1 MTIQL
6 RSLLYLILALGF
18 LSAPAFAAG
27 GGGHGGEFDG
37 VQLPHSILDYNAQ
50 EKAEGIDGLGAK
62 LKHRIDADPFN
73 LIASIIFVLAILHTF
88 VSGPLRSLSHKME
101 HDHSEAMRAK
111 YLAEGRADK
120 AAQKH
125 TSFKATAVHFLGEI
139 EAIFGIWCVPLIV
152 AMFFTY
158 DWGTVT
164 NYFDNSVN
172 YTEPMFV
179 VVIMAMASTRPILKF
194 AEVVLGGIA
203 GLGGRSPAAWWL
215 SILIIAPLLGSFIT
229 EPAAMTI
236 AALLLA
242 QQFYRYDPPTKFKYA
257 TLGLLFVN
265 ISVGGTLTH
274 FAAPPVLMVAAKF
287 EYDIVYMFM
296 HFGLKAIVGILIA
309 TTVYFFA
316 FKSEFKK
323 LAEKAKEG
331 DSASLE
337 DDEPVPAWVTLV
349 IMCFM
354 GWTVFTLHH
363 PALFIGGFLVFL
375 AFVIATST
383 HQDKVSLKGPILV
396 GFFLAGLV
404 THGGLQGWWIAP
416 VLSSLGQLPLFV
428 GATLL
433 TAVNDN
439 AAITYLASLVPAFD
453 HHYAVGPEAV
463 ALAREL
469 QYAVV
474 SGAVV
479 GGGLTVIANA
489 PNPAGQS
496 ILQKFFGTSGVSPIG
511 LLLGA
516 AIPTIIL
523 ALCFQLL
530 PH

>member
-1 MTIQL
+1 
-6 RSLLYLILALGF
+6 LALG
-18 LSAPAFAAG
+18 LLTTSAFAAG
-27 GGGHGGEFDG
+27 GGHGGESDS
-37 VQLPHSILDYNAQ
+37 VKLPHSIIDYD
-50 EKAEGIDGLGAK
+50 AEEIAHGIDSLGAK
-62 LKHRIDADPFN
+62 LAHRIEADPFN
-73 LIASIIFVLAILHTF
+73 LIAAIIFGLAILHTF
-88 VSGPLRSLSHKME
+88 VSGPLRNLSHKME
-101 HDHSEAMRAK
+101 HDHAEAMKAK
-111 YLAEGRADK
+111 YLPEGKPEK
-120 AAQKH
+120 AAQHH
-125 TSFKATAVHFLGEI
+125 TSFKATVVHFLGEI
-139 EAIFGIWCVPLIV
+139 EAIFGIWCLPLIL
-152 AMFFTY
+152 AMLFTY

-194 AEVVLGGIA
+194 AEIVLGGVA
-203 GLGGRSPAAWWL
+203 GIGGRSPAAWCL

-242 QQFYRYDPPTKFKYA
+242 QQFYRYDPPAKFKYA

-274 FAAPPVLMVAAKF
+274 FAAPPVLMVAGKF

-296 HFGLKAIVGILIA
+296 HFGLKAMAGIVIA
-309 TTVYFFA
+309 TSVYFLA

-323 LAEKAKEG
+323 LAEKAKAGEG
-331 DSASLE
+331 ASLE

-363 PALFIGGFLVFL
+363 PALFIGGFLVFI

-453 HHYAVGPEAV
+453 HLNALDP
-463 ALAREL
+463 ALARQL
-469 QYAVV
+469 QYSVV

-496 ILQKFFGTSGVSPIG
+496 ILQKHFGTSGVSPLG
-511 LLLGA
+511 LLIGA
-516 AIPTIIL
+516 AIPTIIM
-523 ALCFQLL
+523 ALCFLLL